1 MPHSLGARP
10 PLVSVVI
17 PCRVT
22 TVAQLSMLEET
33 LQSVARQSC
42 PDHEVIV
49 VDDGSPLDVGPVV
62 SAHRKAF
69 LVRQPHAGC
78 AMARN
83 SGIDVARGASFLFL
97 DADDHLLP
105 DALEQAVTA
114 LDGNPGC
121 GFVVGSRLE
130 MHVDGTSADTAMPDS
145 PPETPRLYL
154 SLLAADWEVFPAS
167 CALIRREV
175 VEELGGFRDPWG
187 ADDLDF
193 FLRASL
199 KFSAETLQ
207 GTPLVRY
214 RRYAAGT
221 AYAVDRR
228 LQSLSAVYERQWPLV
243 HGHPDGERAWH
254 TGLRRFTERC
264 LRQLPERG
272 ASPSPLFLASA
283 FVLGRRSE
291 EAVPLGERVDLEAV
305 RDVDQQALLAH
316 RSLERA

>member
-1 MPHSLGARP
+1 MPHSPGARP

-22 TVAQLSMLEET
+22 TVSQLSLLEET
-33 LQSVARQSC
+33 LDSVARQSC

-49 VDDGSPLDVGPVV
+49 VDDGSPLDVGPLV

-105 DALEQAVTA
+105 DALEQSVAA

-130 MHVDGTSADTAMPDS
+130 MCADGTSVGTAMPAS

-154 SLLAADWEVFPAS
+154 PLLAGEWEVFPAS
-167 CALIRREV
+167 AALVRRQV

-199 KFSAETLQ
+199 KFAAETLQ

-214 RRYAAGT
+214 RRYATSTAG
-221 AYAVDRR
+221 AVDRR

-243 HGHPDGERAWH
+243 HGHPEGERAWQ

-264 LRQLPERG
+264 LEQLPER
-272 ASPSPLFLASA
+272 ASTPSPLFLASA
-283 FVLGRRSE
+283 FALGRVSE
-291 EAVPLGERVDLEAV
+291 EAVPLGEDLNFDSV
-305 RDVDQQALLAH
+305 RDVDQPALLAH
-316 RSLERA
+316 LSL